1 MSTQPTAEQI
11 KEDIITHIE
20 AIIRVLQ
27 VYDILLAG
35 NPAQTKQ
42 LVLRLARAL
51 YTDRLR
57 KLVALL
63 PADITEEVLAANAK
77 ISSVV
82 TGFSE
87 N

>member
-1 MSTQPTAEQI
+1 MATCLMARLFVG
-11 KEDIITHIE
+11 
-20 AIIRVLQ
+20 A
-27 VYDILLAG
+27 
-35 NPAQTKQ
+35 AQTKQ

-77 ISSVV
+77 ISGVV